1 MFVRIETWRAC
12 QGCCGDAQASLC
24 WSPAQ
29 GGLARGPF
37 PAPHPRPRGLDGRA
51 GLGSCLVFQ
60 EEASIYNL
68 FSVCVCA
75 HALGVFF
82 FFLILPLLCPPAEE
96 GRCCTSDS
104 GRPGTPGGAGELG
117 NRVGCSG
124 KAGVAG
130 EVDRAAGGCG
140 GKEEVVC
147 CQALPCPLEEAGNPP
162 SDKRDRQITVG
173 RWAGP
178 RWGRGGGV

>member
-12 QGCCGDAQASLC
+12 QGCCGDAQASPC

-29 GGLARGPF
+29 GGLARGNF
-37 PAPHPRPRGLDGRA
+37 PAPHPRPWGLDGRA

-68 FSVCVCA
+68 FCVCVCVCVWVRA
-75 HALGVFF
+75 RARLGCPF
-82 FFLILPLLCPPAEE
+82 FFLILSLLRPPAEE
-96 GRCCTSDS
+96 GRGCTSDS
-104 GRPGTPGGAGELG
+104 GRPGAPGGAGELG

-124 KAGVAG
+124 KRRVAG
-130 EVDRAAGGCG
+130 EVDGAAGGCG

-147 CQALPCPLEEAGNPP
+147 CQAALSSGG
-162 SDKRDRQITVG
+162 DRKSTL
-173 RWAGP
+173 
-178 RWGRGGGV
+178 